1 MARTKNSRPRRF
13 APGTPPSSRERMTAL
28 KKETVPSIV
37 TSLDNSP
44 VAVETSIE
52 PIPATINTASSLPKR
67 SIRAA
72 SEAITKR
79 EQEKKRANDDISP
92 VSSPLPST
100 AKKPALKKKR
110 KLNTKKV
117 VMVPSSTSSPD
128 ELGLENTSVDSYS
141 KYLNPKEG
149 RVAPIVIDIKKRKM
163 VQRNNV
169 DAGPST
175 ITAPTHNQFDSLDL
189 SHHSIIPNASY
200 VAHISLKRRLSATS
214 TVNGDSDESSIL
226 SVKYDSSD
234 EYFDALSEFEDEIM
248 EGLSQ

>member
-1 MARTKNSRPRRF
+1 MARTKNHRPRQF
-13 APGTPPSSRERMTAL
+13 ARGTKYSSNEPIVL
-28 KKETVPSIV
+28 KKETLPSIV

-44 VAVETSIE
+44 VPVETSIE
-52 PIPATINTASSLPKR
+52 PATINTTSSLPKR

-163 VQRNNV
+163 VQRTNV
-169 DAGPST
+169 DAGPSI
-175 ITAPTHNQFDSLDL
+175 ITAPIHNQFDLLDL

-200 VAHISLKRRLSATS
+200 VGHVSLKRRLSVTS
-214 TVNGDSDESSIL
+214 TVNGDSDESSVL

-248 EGLSQ
+248 EGRSQ

>member
-1 MARTKNSRPRRF
+1 M
-13 APGTPPSSRERMTAL
+13 
-28 KKETVPSIV
+28 

-44 VAVETSIE
+44 VPVETPIE
-52 PIPATINTASSLPKR
+52 PIPATINTPSSLPKR

-79 EQEKKRANDDISP
+79 EQEKKRVNDELSP
-92 VSSPLPST
+92 VSSPLPSST
-100 AKKPALKKKR
+100 EKKPALKKKR

-117 VMVPSSTSSPD
+117 VTVPSSTSSPD

-175 ITAPTHNQFDSLDL
+175 SNVPIHNQFDSLDL

-200 VAHISLKRRLSATS
+200 VAHISLKRKLSVTS
-214 TVNGDSDESSIL
+214 TVNGDSDDSSVL
-226 SVKYDSSD
+226 SVKDDSSD

-248 EGLSQ
+248 EGVSQ